1 VAEESAEKGKRELI
15 SGIESD
21 AEQEAERILSQAE
34 KEAAENRA
42 GVENQVRD
50 ILREAG
56 KKAAAQAE
64 AAGRK
69 ILSGV
74 EVEVRR
80 KLLQGQYRVLSEV
93 VEKVRARM
101 RDLAKNG
108 EHRESGGRA
117 VAYRAVLKSWI
128 VEAMVGLGSERAE
141 ISASALD
148 LPYIDETLLVEA
160 AERVKQLTGRTVKLS
175 IAGGAGEGFGGTL
188 SPGAVD
194 SGGTGGQGLVLTDR
208 ERRVAFN
215 NRLETRLLR
224 KERRIQALIY
234 DALFRDMTQE
244 RI

>member
-21 AEQEAERILSQAE
+21 AEQEAQRILSQAE

-42 GVENQVRD
+42 GMENQVRT

-56 KKAAAQAE
+56 EKAGAQAE
-64 AAGRK
+64 AAARK

-93 VEKVRARM
+93 LEKVRARM
-101 RDLAKNG
+101 RDLAKGG
-108 EHRESGGRA
+108 EHRESDGGALR
-117 VAYRAVLKSWI
+117 YREVLKSWI
-128 VEAMVGLGSERAE
+128 VEAMIGLGSERAE
-141 ISASALD
+141 VSASALD
-148 LPYIDETLLVEA
+148 LPYLDETLLAEA
-160 AERVKQLTGRTVKLS
+160 SERVRKLTGRTVELS
-175 IAGGAGEGFGGTL
+175 IAAGKTGGAGDAA
-188 SPGAVD
+188 SAD
-194 SGGTGGQGLVLTDR
+194 NTGGQGVVLTDR
-208 ERRVAFN
+208 ERRIAFN
-215 NRLETRLLR
+215 NRVDTRLLR

-234 DALFRDMTQE
+234 DSLFRGMTQE